1 MCRLKLACLAC
12 FFVYVTYVRVR
23 SALRDRGLPTATD
36 DYRPTSEAQ
45 RSQCSA
51 HPAQPTCHC
60 QAAPA
65 LPATASLL
73 MRACEYVYCVV
84 MLWWREVQMA
94 ATARQIL
101 GSEELGCRQWGGQS
115 TTALAFSQA
124 RGLCIPLHHP

>member
-1 MCRLKLACLAC
+1 M
-12 FFVYVTYVRVR
+12 YEYGPR
-23 SALRDRGLPTATD
+23 SATAAYLPLPTTTVLPP
-36 DYRPTSEAQ
+36 RL
-45 RSQCSA
+45 RGVSA